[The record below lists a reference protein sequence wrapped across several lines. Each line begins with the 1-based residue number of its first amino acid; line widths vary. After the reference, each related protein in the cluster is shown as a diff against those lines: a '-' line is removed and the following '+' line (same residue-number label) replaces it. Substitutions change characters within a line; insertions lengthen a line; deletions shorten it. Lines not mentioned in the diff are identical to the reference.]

1 MQEITTTTPITKRK
15 IIRLGMTGET
25 RDRIKSLAQKSGYG
39 PKQTTKQTIY
49 TASQLTLNTF
59 FPLLCLTLLKIL

>member
-1 MQEITTTTPITKRK
+1 MQEITTTPIAKRK

-39 PKQTTKQTIY
+39 PKQTNKFLNRVLTIVEDLP
-49 TASQLTLNTF
+49 SLF
-59 FPLLCLTLLKIL
+59 SKKF